1 MSNLDLS
8 PDVDRL
14 KDHIESIFCLT
25 TNIAARGVEA
35 ERTAVA
41 RYNRRH
47 VQRISLKN
55 QPLGRGRSDP
65 PVSALTSEWV
75 RRHPR

>member
-25 TNIAARGVEA
+25 TNIAA
-35 ERTAVA
+35 
-41 RYNRRH
+41 
-47 VQRISLKN
+47 N
-55 QPLGRGRSDP
+55 Q
-65 PVSALTSEWV
+65 
-75 RRHPR
+75 